1 MGLINQTERG
11 TSLYSLISKTYEEW
25 VAEDPVISNN
35 IIAIDKTNQ
44 TIRVG
49 NGVSKFSELSYSLTR
64 PAQSASDVIGVEWDR
79 ESSSSTLRR
88 IDIDGNT
95 VDLTSPTTYFDANYD
110 QGENILEWAMASKVN
125 EV

>member
-11 TSLYSLISKTYEEW
+11 SALYSPISKTYAEW
-25 VAEDPVISNN
+25 IAEDPVISNN

-64 PAQSASDVIGVEWDR
+64 PAQSASDVIGVGWL
-79 ESSSSTLRR
+79 S
-88 IDIDGNT
+88 
-95 VDLTSPTTYFDANYD
+95 
-110 QGENILEWAMASKVN
+110 
-125 EV
+125 